1 MSKIAFKTLKLV
13 VEDRKNELVYS
24 NKTQTETKK
33 SNVISIVPFLRR
45 NAGFGGYIA

>member
-1 MSKIAFKTLKLV
+1 MSKIAFKTLKLIV
-13 VEDRKNELVYS
+13 DDRKNELVHS
-24 NKTQTETKK
+24 NKPKTEVKK

>member
-13 VEDRKNELVYS
+13 VEDRKNELVHS
-24 NKTQTETKK
+24 NKPKTEAKK

>member
-24 NKTQTETKK
+24 NKKQTEIKK